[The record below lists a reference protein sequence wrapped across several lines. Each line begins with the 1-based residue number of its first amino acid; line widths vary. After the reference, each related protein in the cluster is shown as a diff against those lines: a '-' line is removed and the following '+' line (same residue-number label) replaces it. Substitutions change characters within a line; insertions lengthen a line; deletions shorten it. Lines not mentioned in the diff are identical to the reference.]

1 MAELILF
8 GFVVFT
14 AITVRTAIIKWR
26 KLDENIDKLVAIE
39 EAQKLVDN
47 AKKNLK

>member
-39 EAQKLVDN
+39 KAQKLIDN
-47 AKKNLK
+47 ERKKL

>member
-39 EAQKLVDN
+39 KAQELINKARKEL
-47 AKKNLK
+47 

>member
-1 MAELILF
+1 MAELIVF

-39 EAQKLVDN
+39 KAQELINNERKKL
-47 AKKNLK
+47 